1 MTVSAS
7 VSFCL
12 FLQKESGQQQVLNTR
27 ALLKSRSSAC
37 ADYLS
42 IQESN
47 GQSVKGVS
55 AGSTAI
61 VWTFQTA
68 FLVRRASRGNA
79 QLARTPGHKR
89 LFVVCR
95 LPLFLLTTPYR
106 LYINVL

>member
-7 VSFCL
+7 VSFRL
-12 FLQKESGQQQVLNTR
+12 FLQKESGQPQVLNTR
-27 ALLKSRSSAC
+27 ALLRSKSSAC
-37 ADYLS
+37 ADYPS
-42 IQESN
+42 FQENS

-79 QLARTPGHKR
+79 QPARTPAHKR
-89 LFVVCR
+89 LFIWFIVSTLVV
-95 LPLFLLTTPYR
+95 Y
-106 LYINVL
+106 

>member
-7 VSFCL
+7 VPFHL
-12 FLQKESGQQQVLNTR
+12 FLQKESGQSQIINTR

-68 FLVRRASRGNA
+68 FLVRRVSRGNA
-79 QLARTPGHKR
+79 QLARTPGRKR
-89 LFVVCR
+89 LFTVSGLLY
-95 LPLFLLTTPYR
+95 LPLFLFITP
-106 LYINVL
+106 

>member
-1 MTVSAS
+1 MLAP
-7 VSFCL
+7 
-12 FLQKESGQQQVLNTR
+12 TR

-37 ADYLS
+37 SDYLS

-68 FLVRRASRGNA
+68 FLVRCGSRGNA
-79 QLARTPGHKR
+79 QPARTPAHKR
-89 LFVVCR
+89 LFIWFIGSTLVVYYVVF
-95 LPLFLLTTPYR
+95 LYLF
-106 LYINVL
+106 I